1 MVVPLVMGLALS
13 EVHYSDGII
22 WNKGD
27 VILKHSLW
35 DKKTT
40 SRANKTTLVSRNV
53 IRFPPDNVNPEI

>member
-1 MVVPLVMGLALS
+1 MVFPLVMGLALS
-13 EVHYSDGII
+13 DVHYSYGIV

-40 SRANKTTLVSRNV
+40 SLAIKTTLVSRNV
-53 IRFPPDNVNPEI
+53 NVNPEI